1 MALKNLKN
9 EKKRKVSL
17 LYDQLE
23 KTRKDLLQVR
33 FLKFNTVVYIL
44 FKDNSM
50 RLHDMQKGEKHDLKK
65 NLEIDLKLLQKL
77 QVRLSLQKSDL
88 KLN

>member
-77 QVRLSLQKSDL
+77 QVRLYLQKSDL